1 MISKDDKKTIQV
13 IAKKYNAKRV
23 LLFGSCLS
31 SEKDSRDIDIA
42 VEGIKHK
49 YFFSFYGDLIT
60 TLTKPVDLIDL
71 SGTSKF
77 VKMIKK
83 EGVLLYG

>member
-1 MISKDDKKTIQV
+1 MISKDDKKTIRI

-23 LLFGSCLS
+23 LLFGSSLS
-31 SEKDSRDIDIA
+31 SEKESRDIDIA
-42 VEGIKHK
+42 VEGVKHK
-49 YFFSFYGDLIT
+49 CFFSFYGDLIT
-60 TLTKPVDLIDL
+60 DLTKPVDLIDL

-77 VKMIKK
+77 VKMIQK